1 MTRLVNAELVKLR
14 TTRTAVGVFALTV
27 AVTALIM
34 TAVMLIAGRPGQPAI
49 DSGILPDLVVV
60 AKGPL
65 VIFALILGVLGMSGE
80 FRHGTATPTFLVTPH
95 RGRVVAAKVVA
106 HALAGVTLAAASAVV
121 ALGIGL
127 PWLRSKGVEVAIFDA
142 DVGSRLLGLA
152 ATSAL
157 HAVLGIGLAALIR
170 NQVVA
175 VAAGLL
181 WMRIE
186 DLLPAVLHRPGL
198 GRWLPEG
205 AAAALTGASPATLS
219 MWAGGLLFAAY
230 GVALA
235 LIGTRFVVRRDL
247 T

>member
-1 MTRLVNAELVKLR
+1 MTRLVNAELLKLR

-127 PWLRSKGVEVAIFDA
+127 PWLRSKGVEV
-142 DVGSRLLGLA
+142 
-152 ATSAL
+152 
-157 HAVLGIGLAALIR
+157 
-170 NQVVA
+170 
-175 VAAGLL
+175 
-181 WMRIE
+181 
-186 DLLPAVLHRPGL
+186 
-198 GRWLPEG
+198 GR
-205 AAAALTGASPATLS
+205 ASCRERVCEL
-219 MWAGGLLFAAY
+219 
-230 GVALA
+230 V
-235 LIGTRFVVRRDL
+235 
-247 T
+247 

>member
-1 MTRLVNAELVKLR
+1 MTRLVRAELLKLR
-14 TTRTAVGVFALTV
+14 TTRAAAGLLALTV

-34 TAVMLIAGRPGQPAI
+34 TAVMLLAGRPGQPAI
-49 DSGILPDLVVV
+49 ESGILADLVVV

-80 FRHGTATPTFLVTPH
+80 FRFGTATPTFLVTPN
-95 RGRVVAAKVVA
+95 RGRVVAAKVIA
-106 HALAGVTLAAASAVV
+106 NALAGATLAGVSAAV
-121 ALGIGL
+121 ALGMGL
-127 PWLRSKGVEVAIFDA
+127 PWLRAKGAEIIIFDA
-142 DVGSRLLGLA
+142 DTGARLLGLA

-157 HAVLGIGLAALIR
+157 HAVLGVGLAALVR
-170 NQVVA
+170 NQLVA

-181 WMRIE
+181 WMRVE
-186 DLLPAVLHRPGL
+186 DLLPAVLNRPGL

-205 AAAALTGASPATLS
+205 AAAALTGPGAATLS

-230 GVALA
+230 GLA
-235 LIGTRFVVRRDL
+235 LTLLGTRLVVRRDL